1 MLMKIY
7 YCVGL
12 KELAKASVTTKEFL
26 TAVEGVL
33 REIGQN
39 DFQAFIQRL
48 SKTDDTWKFRA
59 GFKLEALFLAIR
71 CQNWNLRMSSLKKMA
86 PLF

>member
-1 MLMKIY
+1 MKIY

-12 KELAKASVTTKEFL
+12 KELAKASVTTKEFF

-48 SKTDDTWKFRA
+48 SKLMTP
-59 GFKLEALFLAIR
+59 GNSELG
-71 CQNWNLRMSSLKKMA
+71 SS
-86 PLF
+86 

>member
-26 TAVEGVL
+26 TAVERVL

-48 SKTDDTWKFRA
+48 SKTDDTWKF
-59 GFKLEALFLAIR
+59 
-71 CQNWNLRMSSLKKMA
+71 
-86 PLF
+86 

>member
-1 MLMKIY
+1 MKIY

-48 SKTDDTWKFRA
+48 SKLMTP
-59 GFKLEALFLAIR
+59 GNSELG
-71 CQNWNLRMSSLKKMA
+71 SS
-86 PLF
+86 